1 MNAPTISSKDVA
13 QRSLADITDGL
24 IDLSHD
30 VHAHPELAWEEYRSV
45 ERVASML
52 SAHPAFR
59 LTERPGGLDTAF
71 IAAAGSGPL
80 HLAICAEYD
89 ALPGIGHACGHNVIA
104 ASAIGAAL
112 ALANLADDLGF
123 TISVF
128 GTPAE
133 EGGGGK
139 ISMLNAGLFDGVHAA
154 MMIHPAPSDADR
166 MHCLSVSHFDVRY
179 KGRTAHASAFPQ
191 AGINAADAITIA
203 QVGIGLLR
211 QHIKPTDRIHGIVTK
226 GGDAPNIVP
235 DDTVYKA
242 YVRARTIAELDE
254 IKPRVMRIFEA
265 GALAT
270 GCTHEVVEFSDAYSE
285 FLDDEDTLALYR
297 ANAEG
302 LGRVF
307 PAPQKRRPPM
317 QPHDGEHAVSAS
329 TDMANVSLRIPSI
342 HPMIGIEARGASNH
356 QPEFT
361 EACASS
367 SADRAVLDGALAMA
381 FTCIDLASDGAHRDR
396 LINGTWPR

>member
-1 MNAPTISSKDVA
+1 MSASKEQVRRAVDSA
-13 QRSLADITDGL
+13 RDRL
-24 IDLSHD
+24 IELSHD
-30 VHAHPELAWEEYRSV
+30 LHAHPELAWEEHRSV
-45 ERVASML
+45 GRVASML
-52 SAHPAFR
+52 SSHSSFR
-59 LTERPGGLDTAF
+59 ITEKPGGLDTAF
-71 IAAAGSGPL
+71 MATAGSGPL
-80 HLAICAEYD
+80 HFGICAEYD

-104 ASAIGAAL
+104 ASAVGAAI
-112 ALANLADDLGF
+112 ALADLADDLGF
-123 TISVF
+123 TVTIF

-139 ISMLNAGLFDGVHAA
+139 ISMLKAGLFDGVHAA
-154 MMIHPAPSDADR
+154 MMIHPAPNNADR

-179 KGRTAHASAFPQ
+179 RGKTAHASAFPQ
-191 AGINAADAITIA
+191 DGINAADAITIA

-242 YVRARTIAELDE
+242 YVRARTIAELDD

-270 GCTHEVVEFSDAYSE
+270 GCTHEVTEYSDAYSE
-285 FLDDEDTLALYR
+285 FLDDEDTLALFR
-297 ANAEG
+297 ANAES
-302 LGRVF
+302 LGRRY
-307 PAPQKRRPPM
+307 PAAQKRRPPM

-342 HPMIGIEARGASNH
+342 HPMLGIEARGAGNH

-361 EACASS
+361 AACATA
-367 SADRAVLDGALAMA
+367 SADLAVLDGAMAMA
-381 FTCIDLASDGAHRDR
+381 FTCVDLAADGSHRDR